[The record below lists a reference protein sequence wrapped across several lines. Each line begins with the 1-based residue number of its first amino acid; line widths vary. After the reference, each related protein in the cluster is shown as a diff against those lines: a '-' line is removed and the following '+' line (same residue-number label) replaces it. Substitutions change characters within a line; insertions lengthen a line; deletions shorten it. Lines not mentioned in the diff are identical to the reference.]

1 MEESR
6 VIMKKKRKKVL
17 KVILLHIGIFLILG
31 VLVYLYRIHIT
42 AIMLYWI
49 LKDLII

>member
-1 MEESR
+1 
-6 VIMKKKRKKVL
+6 MKTRIKKIIKK
-17 KVILLHIGIFLILG
+17 ILIHLGVFLILG
-31 VLVYLYRIHIT
+31 VLVYLYRVHIT

>member
-1 MEESR
+1 
-6 VIMKKKRKKVL
+6 MKKTEH
-17 KVILLHIGIFLILG
+17 ILGKILIHLGIFLILG
-31 VLVYLYRIHIT
+31 MLVYLYRVHIT

>member
-1 MEESR
+1 
-6 VIMKKKRKKVL
+6 MKNITKKTQKK
-17 KVILLHIGIFLILG
+17 LLIHLGIFLILG
-31 VLVYLYRIHIT
+31 MLVYLYRVHIT

>member
-1 MEESR
+1 
-6 VIMKKKRKKVL
+6 MKKKIKNIL
-17 KVILLHIGIFLILG
+17 KRVLLHIGIFLVLG
-31 VLVYLYRIHIT
+31 MLVYLYRIHIT